1 MYKMELMDMYTA
13 QLKQQQEAGINPD
26 QQMQEQ
32 QQSLQN
38 NVVSQAG
45 AGLQNMAQQF
55 T

>member
-1 MYKMELMDMYTA
+1 
-13 QLKQQQEAGINPD
+13 
-26 QQMQEQ
+26 MQEQ

-55 T
+55 TW

>member
-1 MYKMELMDMYTA
+1 MELMDMYTA
-13 QLKQQQEAGINPD
+13 QLQQQAEQGINPD
-26 QQMQEQ
+26 QQMEEQ

-38 NVVSQAG
+38 NVASQAG